1 MVDKGDLEI
10 DVMII
15 AMVTET
21 ITMVI
26 ETTTMGIETVTM
38 EIETVTMEIE
48 TVTMEIETVT
58 MEIEAVTM
66 ETKDNIKITN
76 HIEVVINKDM
86 IITIAMESK
95 EGIIVIN
102 RTDDISCIVQIF
114 TIQSHFHFS
123 FIRVGENCFFLSD
136 IGSDRNW
143 GSV

>member
-26 ETTTMGIETVTM
+26 ETTTMG
-38 EIETVTMEIE
+38 IE

-95 EGIIVIN
+95 EGIIIIN
-102 RTDDISCIVQIF
+102 RTDDISFIVQIL
-114 TIQSHFHFS
+114 TLQTHFHFS
-123 FIRVGENCFFLSD
+123 FIRVGENFFFLSD